1 MASEGS
7 HDTNIILNDTLLS
20 GIQNVSFQQ
29 NYNEEPLSLLGSA
42 YASTQIQ
49 GPPTTTAKVDKL
61 LLNRDFITGLTGS
74 TGINGSFVYGE
85 NALIFDTAVLDGYS
99 LSVGLDSDPEIS
111 FDFTIYGDLSG
122 VAPTVTSTAIQGGI
136 APADLVS
143 AATSDR
149 TIAEINQ
156 TGIFIEL
163 VDNYDGS
170 FAVSDHPDVGA
181 DNTVRIGKA
190 NAIQSFSFTETYQ
203 YQPKYK
209 IGDHKPCQI
218 DLIRPVQQSA
228 TVSIE
233 IEDYTFKDKYASIPG
248 KSLIASS
255 FYRDKV
261 VKLTLITKNG
271 DKNIFELQ
279 NPYLSS
285 ETIGQGVGD
294 TIVANLT
301 YRGHKT

>member
-29 NYNEEPLSLLGSA
+29 NYSEEPLSLLGSA

-74 TGINGSFVYGE
+74 TGINGSFTYGD

-99 LSVGLDSDPEIS
+99 LSVGLNSDPEIS
-111 FDFTIYGDLSG
+111 FDFTIHGDLSG
-122 VAPTVTSTAIQGGI
+122 INPELYASPISASNLT
-136 APADLVS
+136 S
-143 AATSDR
+143 AATSDNS
-149 TIAEINQ
+149 IAEINQ
-156 TGIFIEL
+156 TGILIEL
-163 VDNYDGS
+163 SSN
-170 FAVSDHPDVGA
+170 DHPD
-181 DNTVRIGKA
+181 IGSSTTTRS
-190 NAIQSFSFTETYQ
+190 NAVQSFTFTETYQ

-218 DLIRPVQQSA
+218 DLIKPVQQSA

-233 IEDYTFKDKYASIPG
+233 VEDYAFKHNYGSLPG
-248 KSLIASS
+248 KGIFDSE
-255 FYRDKV
+255 FYRNKT
-261 VKLTLITKNG
+261 VKLTLRTKND
-271 DKNIFELQ
+271 DKNVFELQ
-279 NPYLSS
+279 NAYLSS
-285 ETIGQGVGD
+285 ETISQGVGD

>member
-49 GPPTTTAKVDKL
+49 GPSTTTAKIDKL

-74 TGINGSFVYGE
+74 TGIFGQFVYGD

-99 LSVGLDSDPEIS
+99 LSVGLNSDPQIS
-111 FDFTIYGDLSG
+111 FDFTIYGELSG
-122 VAPTVTSTAIQGGI
+122 INPVLHGPIQT
-136 APADLVS
+136 PDFVS
-143 AATSDR
+143 AATSDNS
-149 TIAEINQ
+149 IAEINQ
-156 TGIFIEL
+156 TGILIEL
-163 VDNYDGS
+163 SSN
-170 FAVSDHPDVGA
+170 DHPDIGST
-181 DNTVRIGKA
+181 TVTRS
-190 NAIQSFSFTETYQ
+190 NAVQSFTFTETYQ

-209 IGDHKPCQI
+209 IGDHKPSQI
-218 DLIRPVQQSA
+218 DLIKPVQQSA

-233 IEDYTFKDKYASIPG
+233 VEDYAFKDKYGNLPEKSIFG
-248 KSLIASS
+248 SD
-255 FYRDKV
+255 FYRNKT
-261 VKLTLITKNG
+261 VKLTLRTKND
-271 DKNIFELQ
+271 DKNVFELQ
-279 NPYLSS
+279 NAYLSS
-285 ETIGQGVGD
+285 ETISQGVGD